1 MSEILEE
8 TLTFQDVLNRL
19 KDRVGRTKLRER
31 LDRVW
36 DFHGGPTH
44 RRWGHRII

>member
-8 TLTFQDVLNRL
+8 TLTFQDALNRL
-19 KDRVGRTKLRER
+19 KDRVGRTKLREH
-31 LDRVW
+31 LDRVR